1 MPTVLVILPTATYRA
16 PDFVGAADELR
27 LDLVVASE
35 EPHALGDLM
44 GERFLVIDCA
54 DVGAAADAI
63 VELADRVPLDAIV
76 AADDQGVVVA
86 AVAAERL
93 GLPHNPPAAARATRD
108 KAVMRGLL
116 AAANVP
122 QPRFEVLEGADLA
135 GISIGFPCVVKP
147 LTLSG
152 SRGVIRADD
161 PASLE
166 RAVARVRAIQAEAGE
181 GIEAPLLV
189 EEYLPGIEVVV
200 EGLVGPDGVEVLAIF
215 DKPEPMEGPF
225 FEETILVTPSR
236 LGPPMEDEI
245 TSVVRRAVEALGV
258 SFGPVHAEV
267 RVEGDRVGVIEIAAR
282 SIGGLCSRA
291 LRFGLLGTS
300 LEHLLLR
307 AALGMPPRAMR
318 RESRA
323 SGVMM
328 LPIPA
333 EGVLRRVG
341 WQGAAMEV
349 PGITALEIT
358 VPIGQRVRPL
368 PEGDR
373 YLGFLFAAG
382 DDPDD
387 VAAALREAHG
397 LLQIV
402 IEP

>member
-1 MPTVLVILPTATYRA
+1 
-16 PDFVGAADELR
+16 
-27 LDLVVASE
+27 
-35 EPHALGDLM
+35 
-44 GERFLVIDCA
+44 
-54 DVGAAADAI
+54 
-63 VELADRVPLDAIV
+63 
-76 AADDQGVVVA
+76 QG
-86 AVAAERL
+86 
-93 GLPHNPPAAARATRD
+93 
-108 KAVMRGLL
+108 
-116 AAANVP
+116 
-122 QPRFEVLEGADLA
+122 
-135 GISIGFPCVVKP
+135 
-147 LTLSG
+147 
-152 SRGVIRADD
+152 
-161 PASLE
+161 
-166 RAVARVRAIQAEAGE
+166 EAGE

-200 EGLVGPDGVEVLAIF
+200 EGLVGPDGMEVLDIL

-236 LGPPMEDEI
+236 LGPSVEDEV

-267 RVEGDRVGVIEIAAR
+267 RVDGDRVGVIEIAAR

-328 LPIPA
+328 LPIPS